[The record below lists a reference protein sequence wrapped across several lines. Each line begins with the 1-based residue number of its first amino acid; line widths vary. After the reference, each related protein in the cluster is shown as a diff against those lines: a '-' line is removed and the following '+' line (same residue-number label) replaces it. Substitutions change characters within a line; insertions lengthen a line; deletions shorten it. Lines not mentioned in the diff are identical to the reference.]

1 MSYRIAS
8 IAMVFFVIIFSS
20 VMGSVALYVSV
31 QQYKKTKAFV
41 ESGITTTAVVVDLG
55 RKYIKHSKGMSKYD
69 GYYYEPVLEYSDL
82 EGNKRTFKYNTNTAS
97 AEIRHPV
104 GEEIEIIYQK
114 NKPYR
119 EQEHSFLGLY
129 SVSTIGISM
138 GILFLSI
145 AAWGI
150 ISAFKNINIR

>member
-1 MSYRIAS
+1 MSYRIFS
-8 IAMVFFVIIFSS
+8 IAMVFIVIIFSL

-31 QQYKKTKAFV
+31 QEYKKTKTFV
-41 ESGITTTAVVVDLG
+41 ESGVTTTAVVIDLG
-55 RKYIKHSKGMSKYD
+55 RKYIKHSKEMSKYD

-82 EGNKRTFKYNTNTAS
+82 EGNKRTFKYNTHTAS
-97 AEIRHPV
+97 TEIRHPI

-114 NKPYR
+114 KKPYR
-119 EQEHSFLGLY
+119 ERENSFLGLY
-129 SVSTIGISM
+129 LLSTSGISM

-150 ISAFKNINIR
+150 ISAFKNIKIR